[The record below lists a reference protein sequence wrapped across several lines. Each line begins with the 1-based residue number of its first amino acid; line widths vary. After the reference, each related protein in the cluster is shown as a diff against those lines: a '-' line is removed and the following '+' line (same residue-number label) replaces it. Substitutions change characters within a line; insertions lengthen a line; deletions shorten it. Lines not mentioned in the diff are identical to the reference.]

1 MRLMTKRR
9 NLKFAAGGAAIAMLV
24 VALGAT
30 GAVAASRALSPSE
43 ESEAV
48 IEDAAGQLGVQ
59 PEALSGALK
68 EALKNRIDAAVD
80 AGRLTEAQA
89 TELKQRIDSENSV
102 PLFGGLGPGG
112 PGAGHLGRLGHFGSI
127 EAAAEYLDLT
137 EAELRQQLAD
147 KTLAKIAEDQGK
159 FADGLERALE
169 TAAQKAISEAV
180 ADGRLTGEQATEL
193 KAGLDDRIEALVNG
207 DLRGHG
213 RGFRPGLGSGGV
225 SPRGPPDFDGP
236 QA

>member
-30 GAVAASRALSPSE
+30 GAVAASRALSPGE
-43 ESEAV
+43 ESKAV
-48 IEDAAGQLGVQ
+48 IEEAAGQLGVQ
-59 PEALSGALK
+59 PEALSDALK
-68 EALKNRIDAAVD
+68 EALKNRIDAAVE
-80 AGRLTEAQA
+80 AGRLTESQA
-89 TELKQRIDSENSV
+89 TELKERIESGDGV
-102 PLFGGLGPGG
+102 PLFGGLGSRG

-127 EAAAEYLDLT
+127 QAAATYLDLT

-147 KTLAKIAEDQGK
+147 RTLAEIAEGQGK
-159 FADGLERALE
+159 SADGLEQALA

-180 ADGRLTGEQATEL
+180 ADGRLTEEQAAEL

-207 DLRGHG
+207 DLRGNG
-213 RGFRPGLGSGGV
+213 RGFRPGLGSDGV
-225 SPRGPPDFDGP
+225 FPRGPPGLDGP